1 MGTKRCLNSNKRII
15 KVTMSSVD
23 YHPTPANIPCI
34 LHNQHLLQRKNR
46 IKTRTR
52 LIGLSLRLHKVSVV
66 KKVTKEITAKKVR
79 KAKKVIKAKK
89 VNRAK
94 KVRKAK
100 KVIKAKKVTRAKKVT
115 KAKEVIKVTMVWV

>member
-23 YHPTPANIPCI
+23 HHPTPANIPCI

-66 KKVTKEITAKKVR
+66 KKVTKEMKAEKVTRAITAKRVTKEIT
-79 KAKKVIKAKK
+79 AK
-89 VNRAK
+89 R
-94 KVRKAK
+94 
-100 KVIKAKKVTRAKKVT
+100 VIKAKKVTKAKK
-115 KAKEVIKVTMVWV
+115 VIKVTMVW